1 MDLLIM
7 LEASWEIFQ
16 GVFLWGIPS
25 LSRFKRPNMINFAK
39 TSLFSLFFAILM
51 KYICKIIG
59 RIVMGQDYEQ
69 FVLNIRKKTGIDL
82 ALYKEAQMKRR
93 LTSLY
98 EKRGFHSFQDYFLAV
113 SQDKKL
119 LNEFLDRMTINVS
132 EFYRNG
138 KRWEVLEKKLLPKL
152 LEKNSRL
159 KIWSAACSTG
169 EEPYTIAMIMSK
181 FMPLNQVQI
190 LATDLDENV
199 IERAKMGVY
208 PERSLNEVP
217 DEMKRKYFTQDGS
230 FYKVAD
236 EIKKT
241 VTFKKQNLLADS
253 FGGPFDLIVCRNVLI
268 YFTEEAK
275 DLLYKKFSG
284 ALKKD
289 GIFFVGSTEQIFNPS
304 LYGFETEDTFF
315 YRKS

>member
-1 MDLLIM
+1 MVL
-7 LEASWEIFQ
+7 
-16 GVFLWGIPS
+16 
-25 LSRFKRPNMINFAK
+25 
-39 TSLFSLFFAILM
+39 
-51 KYICKIIG
+51 
-59 RIVMGQDYEQ
+59 DYEQ
-69 FVLNIRKKTGIDL
+69 FVINVKRKTGIDL

-98 EKRGFHSFQDYFLAV
+98 EKRGFASFQDYFKAL
-113 SQDKKL
+113 SQDNKL
-119 LNEFLDRMTINVS
+119 LDEFLDRMTINVS

-138 KRWEVLEKKLLPKL
+138 KRWEVLEKKLLPNL
-152 LEKNSRL
+152 LERNKRL

-181 FMPLNQVQI
+181 FMPLSQVQI

-199 IERAKMGVY
+199 IERAKIGAY

-217 DEMKRKYFTQDGS
+217 DDMKRKYFKQDGS
-230 FYKVAD
+230 FFKISEEV
-236 EIKKT
+236 KNT
-241 VTFKKQNLLADS
+241 VTFKKQNLLADP

-268 YFTEEAK
+268 YFTEDAK
-275 DLLYKKFSG
+275 DLLYKKFST
-284 ALKKD
+284 ALRPD

-315 YRKS
+315 YRKK